1 MRVCLVRHGQSQWN
15 VAGRVQGQARGNHL
29 TSVGFIQ
36 ASQAAMLLGGCG
48 ASRVISSDLERAEE
62 TAHIVAQELGLPL
75 ELDAALRE
83 QAAGSLEGRLARD
96 LKAQE
101 PPEGL
106 HLHDVRWGGG
116 ESVADVH
123 ARLRV
128 WWEKLR
134 RTPDQTVIVVSH
146 GIALQVLRAVIA
158 GRGAHD
164 VVWDDALANGDVLVL
179 DV

>member
-1 MRVCLVRHGQSQWN
+1 MRVCLVRHGQSGWN
-15 VAGRVQGQARGNHL
+15 AAGRVQGQARGNHL
-29 TSVGFIQ
+29 TSVGFFQ
-36 ASQAAMLLGGCG
+36 ASQAAMLLRGCG
-48 ASRVISSDLERAEE
+48 ASRIISSDLERAEE
-62 TAHIVAQELGLPL
+62 TARVVADELGLPL

-83 QAAGSLEGRLARD
+83 QAAGALEGRLARD
-96 LKAQE
+96 LEAQE
-101 PPEGL
+101 PPDGV

-123 ARLRV
+123 ARLTA
-128 WWEKLR
+128 WWEQLR
-134 RTPDQTVIVVSH
+134 RAPEQNVVVVSH

-164 VVWDDALANGDVLVL
+164 VTWDDALVNGGVLVL